1 MIWESSEEKEITPRA
16 EVFAIGMGE
25 CGSNLVGA
33 YLKKSK
39 EKALPPRIRGYL
51 LMNTDRADIQK
62 VRTLYD
68 IPKAHTLL
76 YGESDTGVGGKF
88 SDGYSYIHQSKDI
101 ILDQLTQLGY
111 EGVSGFV
118 IFTSLGGGTGC
129 GGTPALVEVL
139 KHRFEVMEQ
148 RRIFIYVIGVLPFKN
163 QSSEAVNTVWAVT
176 KLLRNQ
182 LQDIGPDLIV
192 LISNRAMLKRI
203 LSWRSGVIEDFLSKE
218 LEIDVGDMG
227 DIEKLVPSTLEED
240 SQDAMLKQQ
249 EQTFIDL
256 VNPLALEVT
265 DYMLSPGVVEQGK
278 RVFPT
283 TDLADYSHKLDPII
297 VPCLYTDVGFI
308 PSAGNIPA
316 QFQRIVDHTVNQC
329 SYTEIGKDPRA
340 ESVYYVFSGPSAITR
355 PEFDMH
361 VKSGLQ
367 KYVLPGAAITPCF
380 VQFTDQE
387 KVSNDITAPDKKP
400 ASLLVLL
407 GLPKIPEFKDILFEA
422 SQLIK
427 LHTGPSPI
435 KREWFRRSKGTTRD
449 ALEKAL
455 ADLKELFGYYMFESP
470 QEETSSGESP

>member
-1 MIWESSEEKEITPRA
+1 MTWESEEKEIAPRA

-33 YLKKSK
+33 YLKKSA
-39 EKALPPRIRGYL
+39 ERALPPRIRGYL
-51 LMNTDRADIQK
+51 LMNTDRADVQK

-68 IPKAHTLL
+68 IPKSHTLL

-88 SDGYSYIHQSKDI
+88 SDGYNYIHQSKDI

-118 IFTSLGGGTGC
+118 IFSSLGGGTGC
-129 GGTPALVEVL
+129 GGTPALIEVL

-163 QSSEAVNTVWAVT
+163 QSSEAVNTVWAIT

-218 LEIDVGDMG
+218 LDIDVGDMG
-227 DIEKLVPSTLEED
+227 DIERLVPSTLEEE
-240 SQDAMLKQQ
+240 SAMMKQQ

-265 DYMLSPGVVEQGK
+265 DFMLSPGVVEPGK

-308 PSAGNIPA
+308 PSAGNIQK
-316 QFQRIVDHTVNQC
+316 QFERIVSHTINEC

-340 ESVYYVFSGPSAITR
+340 ESVYYVFSAPSELAR

-361 VKSGLQ
+361 LKAGLQ

-387 KVSNDITAPDKKP
+387 KGPGDVTPEKKS

-407 GLPKIPEFKDILFEA
+407 GLPKIPEMRDILFEA
-422 SQLIK
+422 NQLIK

-435 KREWFRRSKGTTRD
+435 KREWFRRSKGTTRE

-455 ADLKELFGYYMFESP
+455 ADLKELFGYYIMSEP
-470 QEETSSGESP
+470 TEETSSGEST

>member
-1 MIWESSEEKEITPRA
+1 MTWDSEEKEIAPRA

-33 YLKKSK
+33 YLKKSA
-39 EKALPPRIRGYL
+39 ERALPPRIRGYL

-68 IPKAHTLL
+68 IPKSHTLL

-88 SDGYSYIHQSKDI
+88 SDGYNYVHQSKDI

-118 IFTSLGGGTGC
+118 IFSSLGGGTGC
-129 GGTPALVEVL
+129 GGTPALIEVL

-163 QSSEAVNTVWAVT
+163 QSSEAVNTVWAIT

-218 LEIDVGDMG
+218 LDIDVGDMG
-227 DIEKLVPSTLEED
+227 DIERLVPSTLEEE
-240 SQDAMLKQQ
+240 SAMMKQQ

-265 DYMLSPGVVEQGK
+265 DFMLSPGVVESGK

-308 PSAGNIPA
+308 PSAGNIQK
-316 QFQRIVDHTVNQC
+316 QFERIVDHTINEC
-329 SYTEIGKDPRA
+329 CFTEIGKDPRA
-340 ESVYYVFSGPSAITR
+340 ESVYYVFSAPSALAR
-355 PEFDMH
+355 PEFDQH
-361 VKSGLQ
+361 LKAGLA

-387 KVSNDITAPDKKP
+387 KAPGDTTTEKKQ

-407 GLPKIPEFKDILFEA
+407 GLPKIPEMRDILFEA
-422 SQLIK
+422 NQLIK

-435 KREWFRRSKGTTRD
+435 KREWFRRSKGTTKE

-455 ADLKELFGYYMFESP
+455 ADLKELFGYYMM
-470 QEETSSGESP
+470 QEPTDEMSSGESA

>member
-1 MIWESSEEKEITPRA
+1 MSWESEEKEITPRA

-51 LMNTDRADIQK
+51 LMNTDRADVQK

-68 IPKAHTLL
+68 IPKSHTLL

-118 IFTSLGGGTGC
+118 IFSSLGGGTGC
-129 GGTPALVEVL
+129 GGTPALIEVL

-163 QSSEAVNTVWAVT
+163 QSSEAVNTVWALT

-218 LEIDVGDMG
+218 LDIDVGDMG
-227 DIEKLVPSTLEED
+227 DIERLVPSTLEEE
-240 SQDAMLKQQ
+240 STMMKQQ
-249 EQTFIDL
+249 EKTFIDL

-265 DYMLSPGVVEQGK
+265 DYMLSPGVVEPGK

-329 SYTEIGKDPRA
+329 SYSEIGKDPRA
-340 ESVYYVFSGPSAITR
+340 ESVYYVFSGPSAVTR

-361 VKSGLQ
+361 VKAGLQ

-380 VQFTDQE
+380 VQFVDQE
-387 KVSNDITAPDKKP
+387 KDKDDVVADKRP

-407 GLPKIPEFKDILFEA
+407 GLPKIPEMRDILFEA
-422 SQLIK
+422 NQLIK
-427 LHTGPSPI
+427 LHSGPSPI

-455 ADLKELFGYYMFESP
+455 ADLKELFGYYMFETP
-470 QEETSSGESP
+470 QEETSSGESK